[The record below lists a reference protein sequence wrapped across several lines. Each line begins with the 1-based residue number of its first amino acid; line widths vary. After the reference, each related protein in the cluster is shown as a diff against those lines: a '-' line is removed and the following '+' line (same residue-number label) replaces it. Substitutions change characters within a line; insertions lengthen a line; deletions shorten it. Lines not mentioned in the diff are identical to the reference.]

1 MLGSQSTVEQ
11 ADILTLWSH
20 LLNELID
27 VFDAHGVCAAVAS
40 ALAPFS
46 GSTAVVAINDPLGE
60 NFDVWVCNETG
71 HLKQIRWKIEEAK
84 LAPFDTSDH
93 VAFVKRYHL
102 PAEDLEKSE
111 LWQLAGK
118 SILAAPVPFPIHQ
131 NPITAQG
138 GAIYLI
144 DPALDC
150 PITMDDLGLLASQVT
165 ILLDRAFLRRRSMQQ
180 SVEFGI
186 VSDIGISLT
195 STLEMEK
202 VIRQVTDNVRRAI
215 GADSI
220 SVGLTDPVNKDIVFV
235 EPLTGAR
242 YSSLPIVR
250 LKIGQGIPGWVAL
263 HGEPAIVNDAY
274 ADKRFFSQIDRD
286 TGYLTN
292 SILCVPIKIEQRVIG
307 VLEASNK
314 QNGYFDDND
323 SRLLQAICGPLAVA
337 IENAR
342 LHADVLAEKRRV
354 ETIFAS
360 MSEGLLTVN
369 GAGAI
374 TAANDALMTLMRS
387 DDADLVGR
395 NLADVVKTRPSEFNE
410 FLKSVI
416 EAGEEFPQIACDL
429 RQKNKGWVPVLISG
443 TTISQDDGEVG
454 ELIFVFSDLSQI
466 REVERMRDDFF
477 HNIVH
482 ELRTPLATILMYARL
497 LREGKADHDQSKAAR
512 FLGVI
517 EQESDRLQKMVRQ
530 MLELSKLESSEFQ
543 RSSKSAMLNP
553 VFDQLL
559 APLSD
564 RAIEK
569 GLIFKDRVQDDLPA
583 VVGNEDTLYMIFKN
597 LVENAIKFTLVG
609 TVTVEAKALGQQVRV
624 DVMDEG
630 IGIPEE
636 ALPNLFRRFYRAQTA
651 VERGIAGTG
660 LGLYMVKEALDHHG
674 GSVNV
679 DSTKGKGTTFTVHLP
694 VAGA

>member
-1 MLGSQSTVEQ
+1 
-11 ADILTLWSH
+11 
-20 LLNELID
+20 
-27 VFDAHGVCAAVAS
+27 
-40 ALAPFS
+40 
-46 GSTAVVAINDPLGE
+46 
-60 NFDVWVCNETG
+60 
-71 HLKQIRWKIEEAK
+71 
-84 LAPFDTSDH
+84 
-93 VAFVKRYHL
+93 
-102 PAEDLEKSE
+102 
-111 LWQLAGK
+111 
-118 SILAAPVPFPIHQ
+118 
-131 NPITAQG
+131 
-138 GAIYLI
+138 
-144 DPALDC
+144 
-150 PITMDDLGLLASQVT
+150 
-165 ILLDRAFLRRRSMQQ
+165 
-180 SVEFGI
+180 
-186 VSDIGISLT
+186 
-195 STLEMEK
+195 
-202 VIRQVTDNVRRAI
+202 VRRAI

-220 SVGLTDPVNKDIVFV
+220 SVGLTDPVNNDIVFV

-242 YSSLPIVR
+242 YRSLPIVR

-292 SILCVPIKIEQRVIG
+292 SILCVPIKIEKRVIG

-369 GAGAI
+369 GAGEI
-374 TAANDALMTLMRS
+374 TAANDALMALMRN
-387 DDADLVGR
+387 DDSDLVGR
-395 NLADVVKTRPSEFNE
+395 NLADVIKTRPSEFTE
-410 FLKSVI
+410 FLESVI
-416 EAGEEFPQIACDL
+416 EASEDFPQIACDL

-443 TTISQDDGEVG
+443 TTISQDDGKVG

-497 LREGKADHDQSKAAR
+497 LREGKADRDQSKAGR

-517 EQESDRLQKMVRQ
+517 EKESDRLQKMVRQ

-543 RSSKSAMLNP
+543 RGSGSAMLNP

-559 APLSD
+559 PPLSD
-564 RAIEK
+564 RALEK
-569 GLIFKDRVQDDLPA
+569 GLIFKNRVQDDLPA
-583 VVGNEDTLYMIFKN
+583 VAGNEDTLYMIFKN
-597 LVENAIKFTLVG
+597 LVENAIKFTPVG
-609 TVTVEAKALGQQVRV
+609 TVSIEAQALDGQVRI
-624 DVMDEG
+624 DVVDEG
-630 IGIPEE
+630 IGIPAE
-636 ALPNLFRRFYRAQTA
+636 ALPNLFRRFYRTQTA

-679 DSTKGKGTTFTVHLP
+679 NSTKDKGTTFTVHIP
-694 VAGA
+694 VAGT